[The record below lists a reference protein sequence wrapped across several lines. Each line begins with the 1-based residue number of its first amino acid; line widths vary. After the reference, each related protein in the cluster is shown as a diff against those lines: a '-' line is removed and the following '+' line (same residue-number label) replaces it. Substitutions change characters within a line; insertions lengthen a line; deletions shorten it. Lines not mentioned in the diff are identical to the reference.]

1 MGRKSNSKK
10 QNKNEQLQIPVNSPK
25 PMDPVLVQAYVRGRT
40 VGIKEGKV
48 DGIAEIMTM
57 FDNWI
62 EDIDTRV
69 KGIGPKTKLDIQMY
83 FADRIKESIVKN
95 TTTGKK

>member
-1 MGRKSNSKK
+1 MGKKSNLKK
-10 QNKNEQLQIPVNSPK
+10 QKRTGQLQPPVKPK
-25 PMDPVLVQAYVRGRT
+25 PMDPVLVEAYVRGRT
-40 VGIKEGKV
+40 VGVKEGKV

-62 EDIDTRV
+62 EDIDSKV

-83 FADRIKESIVKN
+83 FADRIQESISKN
-95 TTTGKK
+95 KSII

>member
-1 MGRKSNSKK
+1 MGKKSNLKK
-10 QNKNEQLQIPVNSPK
+10 QRKNEPVQTSVISPK

-40 VGIKEGKV
+40 VGIKEGKI

-62 EDIDTRV
+62 EEIDKKV

-83 FADRIKESIVKN
+83 FADCIKESITKN
-95 TTTGKK
+95 KGKK

>member
-1 MGRKSNSKK
+1 MGRKSNAKK
-10 QNKNEQLQIPVNSPK
+10 QKKNEQSQVLVKPK
-25 PMDPVLVQAYVRGRT
+25 PMDPVLVEAYVRGRT

-83 FADRIKESIVKN
+83 FADRIKESIAKN